1 MSRSNCQS
9 DNEKQK
15 PTEHPNESNLNRSFH
30 IDLTTQATL
39 GHHTP
44 THLTHGAPT
53 QLARPYLPSINLP
66 TRPLDLDL
74 CQITCLSIPN
84 SPTHHTRDP
93 SPLPS
98 IMWSRRC
105 VRVAWWSPHSSRSP
119 MPPMVR
125 RLLARRLLV
134 LEHHPYTTCVSPSSA
149 LLYPYA
155 THASPVPAASPP
167 RPRPLSAGA
176 GASVAAVRYPEH
188 IPSFH
193 KSRQLHAVPGRD
205 DKGNDMLSS
214 LWLRTST
221 WREK

>member
-53 QLARPYLPSINLP
+53 QLARPYLPSTNLP

-93 SPLPS
+93 SPFPLSCGRAAACASLDDRHTLLDPQCLP
-98 IMWSRRC
+98 WSGGC
-105 VRVAWWSPHSSRSP
+105 SRVASSCSNTIPTQHACPHRRHFFIP
-119 MPPMVR
+119 MRLMR
-125 RLLARRLLV
+125 LRCQLLRLLA
-134 LEHHPYTTCVSPSSA
+134 HDP
-149 LLYPYA
+149 
-155 THASPVPAASPP
+155 
-167 RPRPLSAGA
+167 
-176 GASVAAVRYPEH
+176 
-188 IPSFH
+188 
-193 KSRQLHAVPGRD
+193 
-205 DKGNDMLSS
+205 
-214 LWLRTST
+214 
-221 WREK
+221 